1 MKFEYENVWGKERK
15 WLKGPENLFNVGKVQ
30 DIEVRNRER
39 LCSVLGGNFKGPDI
53 LCKIEDREIFET
65 EGCWN
70 RESPLYN
77 TIKDNI
83 GALMQISKFVDL
95 FTCT

>member
-1 MKFEYENVWGKERK
+1 MVQGTGKF
-15 WLKGPENLFNVGKVQ
+15 VQ
-30 DIEVRNRER
+30 CREGSNREVRNRER
-39 LCSVLGGNFKGPDI
+39 LCSVLGRNFTGPDI
-53 LCKIEDREIFET
+53 LFKIEDREIFET
-65 EGCWN
+65 EGCWD